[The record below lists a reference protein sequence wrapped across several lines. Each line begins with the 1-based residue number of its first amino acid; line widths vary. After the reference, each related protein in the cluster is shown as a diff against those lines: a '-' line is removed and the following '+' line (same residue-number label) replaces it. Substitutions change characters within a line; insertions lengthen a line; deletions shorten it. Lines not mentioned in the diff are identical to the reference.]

1 MFVWLW
7 PVQVECKKAQPK
19 EVMLPAN
26 LAKTRAAGRGAY
38 GELLMLNQ
46 ALPSAAAASSLAAA
60 YRFSPYTI
68 PSSVS
73 ASLQQAANSSTS
85 AAMLQAAMPSGHPNA
100 AAVNQLAAS
109 SAALFARPT
118 ASAALY
124 GVDMMQ
130 AAAAAAAA
138 AAVSQGCASSGG
150 MAGGLGGGFASQAA
164 LFGAAGASSNAGKRA
179 LAAAAAA
186 LAASGVNRSAAPAL
200 TYNMSELMG
209 LQGLD
214 VSSMY
219 HAIPAAVGLWPVL
232 SHLHRPQWF
241 ALPPFFAFR
250 RWKFYMKALISFCYG
265 IKLIGLCFPGGSNIG
280 TL

>member
-1 MFVWLW
+1 
-7 PVQVECKKAQPK
+7 
-19 EVMLPAN
+19 MLPAN

-38 GELLMLNQ
+38 GELLMLNP

-73 ASLQQAANSSTS
+73 ASLQQAAANSSTASSMLS
-85 AAMLQAAMPSGHPNA
+85 AMQGGHHANA

-109 SAALFARPT
+109 SLFARPT
-118 ASAALY
+118 ASATLY
-124 GVDMMQ
+124 GVDVMQ

-138 AAVSQGCASSGG
+138 AAVSQGVASSGG
-150 MAGGLGGGFASQAA
+150 MVGGGLGGGFANQAA

-186 LAASGVNRSAAPAL
+186 LAASGVNRGGAPAL

-219 HAIPAAVGLWPVL
+219 HHIPAAVGL
-232 SHLHRPQWF
+232 
-241 ALPPFFAFR
+241 
-250 RWKFYMKALISFCYG
+250 
-265 IKLIGLCFPGGSNIG
+265 
-280 TL
+280 